1 LDLLSVEASFA
12 FSALAGGVAIEV
24 TGRLG
29 SAAAVGIALGSLGW
43 GAIALGSR
51 RIARRRASLAETT
64 GAPDPA

>member
-43 GAIALGSR
+43 LGVSLGARS
-51 RIARRRASLAETT
+51 IARKRARGLATASAE
-64 GAPDPA
+64 